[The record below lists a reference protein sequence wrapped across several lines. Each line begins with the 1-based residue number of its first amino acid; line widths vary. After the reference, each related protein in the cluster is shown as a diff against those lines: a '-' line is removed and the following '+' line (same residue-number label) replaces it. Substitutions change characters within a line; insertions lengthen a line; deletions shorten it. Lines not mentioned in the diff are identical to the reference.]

1 MNPAGKGGGCL
12 APKAFSGDAPQEH
25 GKNHEGEAI
34 CCASV
39 ARTMRGGNNLLCE
52 CGENHEGAAMRREG
66 TAGVLMVHVVIK
78 TTNGNEGFVT
88 NKMKKF

>member
-1 MNPAGKGGGCL
+1 MLCERG
-12 APKAFSGDAPQEH
+12 E
-25 GKNHEGEAI
+25 NHE
-34 CCASV
+34 
-39 ARTMRGGNNLLCE
+39 GGNNLLCE

-66 TAGVLMVHVVIK
+66 TAGVLMVHVMIK